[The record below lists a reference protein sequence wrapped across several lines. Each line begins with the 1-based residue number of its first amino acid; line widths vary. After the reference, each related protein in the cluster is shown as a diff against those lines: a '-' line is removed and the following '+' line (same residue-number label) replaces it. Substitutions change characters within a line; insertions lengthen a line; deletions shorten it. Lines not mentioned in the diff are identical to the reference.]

1 MGNSDGNQ
9 FGKNLVTIREALDVN
24 RTELQRRIAER
35 GSDMHM
41 TTLRRIE
48 SGEQE
53 PKISDAIRIAEALGV
68 SVELLLS
75 SSNEYPALN
84 DVELSRAQYHAA
96 VRDACI
102 ALSEWE
108 KRGRELFKK
117 LETARDA
124 GVPPKLLFDAADE
137 LGRSDDVDGL
147 LATWESYAKGHRGW
161 YEILLEK
168 TGRE

>member
-1 MGNSDGNQ
+1 MENSDGNQ
-9 FGKNLVTIREALDVN
+9 FGKNLVRIRERLEVN

-35 GSDMHM
+35 GHDMHM

-75 SSNEYPALN
+75 SSNEYPVLN

-96 VRDACI
+96 VREACI

-108 KRGRELFKK
+108 KRGRELFKN
-117 LETARDA
+117 LQDARDA
-124 GVPPKLLFDAADE
+124 GVPEKLLFDAADE
-137 LGRSDDVDGL
+137 LGRSNNIYGVL
-147 LATWESYAKGHRGW
+147 ETWESSSTGGQNW
-161 YEILLEK
+161 YETLLGE

>member
-1 MGNSDGNQ
+1 MENNDGNQ
-9 FGKNLVTIREALDVN
+9 FGNNLVRIREGLEIN

-35 GSDMHM
+35 GHDMHM

-53 PKISDAIRIAEALGV
+53 PKVSDAIRIAEALGV

-84 DVELSRAQYHAA
+84 DVELSRAQFHSA
-96 VRDACI
+96 VREACI

-108 KRGRELFKK
+108 NRGRELFKK
-117 LETARDA
+117 LQAARDA
-124 GVPPKLLFDAADE
+124 GVPEKLLFDAAGE
-137 LGRSDDVDGL
+137 LGRSDDIDGL
-147 LATWESYAKGHRGW
+147 IDTWETSSTGFHAWRA
-161 YEILLEK
+161 ILAEE